1 MAVTEDHIRDLEA
14 LTAALSRASELLP
27 IVRELWQENQSLRS
41 QLVEMTT
48 SAGAL
53 SQVVGQAAEIIRS
66 IDGIYKNP
74 GVTGVVQT
82 NYEDFLKPELRKL
95 HDQIVRGLW

>member
-14 LTAALSRASELLP
+14 LTASLSRAAEL
-27 IVRELWQENQSLRS
+27 VGHFRELWQENQSLRS
-41 QLVEMTT
+41 QLHEV
-48 SAGAL
+48 SASEVSL
-53 SQVVGQAAEIIRS
+53 QQRVGQAAEIIRS

-82 NYEDFLKPELRKL
+82 NYEDFLKPELRKF
-95 HDQIVRGLW
+95 HDQIIRGKW

>member
-1 MAVTEDHIRDLEA
+1 MSVTEDRIRDLEA
-14 LTAALSRASELLP
+14 LTASLSRAAELLP
-27 IVRELWQENQSLRS
+27 VVRELWQENQSLRS
-41 QLVEMTT
+41 QLVEMST

-95 HDQIVRGLW
+95 HDQIVRGRW

>member
-14 LTAALSRASELLP
+14 LTASLSRAAEL
-27 IVRELWQENQSLRS
+27 VGHFRELWQENQQLRA
-41 QLVEMTT
+41 QLVEM
-48 SAGAL
+48 SGSVASL
-53 SQVVGQAAEIIRS
+53 HLMFGQAAEIIRS